1 MYIRSLFAKEY
12 KKIEE
17 HCTLDK
23 KQRIQ
28 ITPEEGKLLNLFI
41 KIHKVKSIVEIG
53 TLYGYSSI
61 CMVKALPKD
70 GHIYTIE
77 NNPQHSRI
85 AKKNFSA
92 FNLSDKIT
100 LIEGDALEKINELS
114 AKAPFD
120 MIFIDADKS
129 SYPKYLDWAESYI
142 KQDGLIVA
150 DNTLLFDTVF
160 LESPPKEVS
169 EKSWHAMR
177 EFNDRLS
184 DEKKYFSILIPT
196 LTITHKYK
204 VREQVAILLLDQRD
218 VSILSK

>member
-1 MYIRSLFAKEY
+1 MRNNFSIKLSYIRNLFAKEY
-12 KKIEE
+12 KTIEE
-17 HCTLDK
+17 YCILEK
-23 KQRIQ
+23 KQHIQ
-28 ITPEEGKLLNLFI
+28 IGPEEGKLLSLFI
-41 KIHKVKSIVEIG
+41 KIQKIKSIVEIG

-61 CMVKALPKD
+61 CMAKALLED

-77 NNPQHSRI
+77 NNPQYSRI

-100 LIEGDALEKINELS
+100 LIEGNALEKLSELS

-120 MIFIDADKS
+120 MIFIDADKGG
-129 SYPKYLDWAESYI
+129 YPKYLDWAESYI

-150 DNTLLFDTVF
+150 DNSLLFNTVF

-177 EFNDRLS
+177 EFNNRLS

-196 LTITHKYK
+196 DEGMTVALKLT
-204 VREQVAILLLDQRD
+204 
-218 VSILSK
+218 

>member
-1 MYIRSLFAKEY
+1 MRNNFSIKLSYIRNLFAKEY
-12 KKIEE
+12 KTIEE
-17 HCTLDK
+17 YCILEK
-23 KQRIQ
+23 KQHIQ
-28 ITPEEGKLLNLFI
+28 IGPEEGKLLSLFI
-41 KIHKVKSIVEIG
+41 KIHKIKSIVEIG

-61 CMVKALPKD
+61 CMAKALLED

-77 NNPQHSRI
+77 NNPQYSRI

-100 LIEGDALEKINELS
+100 LIEGNALEKLNELS

-120 MIFIDADKS
+120 MIFIDADKGG
-129 SYPKYLDWAESYI
+129 YPKYLDWAESYI

-150 DNTLLFDTVF
+150 DNTLLFNTVF

-177 EFNDRLS
+177 EFNNRLS

-196 LTITHKYK
+196 DEGMTVALKLT
-204 VREQVAILLLDQRD
+204 
-218 VSILSK
+218 

>member
-1 MYIRSLFAKEY
+1 MRNNFSIKLSYIRNLFAKEY
-12 KKIEE
+12 KTIEE
-17 HCTLDK
+17 YCILEK
-23 KQRIQ
+23 KQHIQ
-28 ITPEEGKLLNLFI
+28 IGPEEGKLLSLFI
-41 KIHKVKSIVEIG
+41 KIQKIKSIVEIG

-61 CMVKALPKD
+61 CMAKALLED

-77 NNPQHSRI
+77 NNPQYSRI

-100 LIEGDALEKINELS
+100 LIEGNALEKLSELS

-120 MIFIDADKS
+120 MIFIDADKGG
-129 SYPKYLDWAESYI
+129 YPKYLDWAESYI

-150 DNTLLFDTVF
+150 DNTLLFNTVF

-169 EKSWHAMR
+169 EKSWHAMG
-177 EFNDRLS
+177 EFNNRLS

-196 LTITHKYK
+196 DEGMTVALKLT
-204 VREQVAILLLDQRD
+204 
-218 VSILSK
+218 

>member
-1 MYIRSLFAKEY
+1 MRNNFSIKLSYIRNLFAKEY
-12 KKIEE
+12 KKIKEYCILE
-17 HCTLDK
+17 K
-23 KQRIQ
+23 KQHIQ
-28 ITPEEGKLLNLFI
+28 IGPEEGKLLSLFI
-41 KIHKVKSIVEIG
+41 KIHKIKSIVEIG

-61 CMVKALPKD
+61 CMAKALLKD

-85 AKKNFSA
+85 AKKNFST

-100 LIEGDALEKINELS
+100 LIEGDALEKINKLS

-129 SYPKYLDWAESYI
+129 SYPKYLDWAELYI
-142 KQDGLIVA
+142 KRDGLIVA
-150 DNTLLFDTVF
+150 DNTLLFNTVF

-169 EKSWHAMR
+169 EKSWYAMR

-196 LTITHKYK
+196 DEGMTVALKLT
-204 VREQVAILLLDQRD
+204 
-218 VSILSK
+218 

>member
-1 MYIRSLFAKEY
+1 MHNNSSIKLSYIRNLFAKEY

-17 HCTLDK
+17 YCILEK
-23 KQRIQ
+23 KQHIQ
-28 ITPEEGKLLNLFI
+28 IGPEEGKLLSLFI
-41 KIHKVKSIVEIG
+41 KIHKIKSIVEVG

-61 CMVKALPKD
+61 CMAKALLED

-77 NNPQHSRI
+77 NNPQYSRI

-150 DNTLLFDTVF
+150 DNTLLFNTVF

-177 EFNDRLS
+177 EFNNRLS

-196 LTITHKYK
+196 DEGMTVALKLT
-204 VREQVAILLLDQRD
+204 
-218 VSILSK
+218 

>member
-1 MYIRSLFAKEY
+1 MRNNSSIKSSYIRNLFAKEY
-12 KKIEE
+12 KKIGGYCILE
-17 HCTLDK
+17 K
-23 KQRIQ
+23 KQHIQ
-28 ITPEEGKLLNLFI
+28 IGPEEGKLLSLFI
-41 KIHKVKSIVEIG
+41 KIHKIKSIVEVG

-61 CMVKALPKD
+61 CMAKALLED

-85 AKKNFSA
+85 AKKNFRA
-92 FNLSDKIT
+92 FNLSDEIT

-150 DNTLLFDTVF
+150 DNTLLFNTVF

-177 EFNDRLS
+177 EFNNRLS

-196 LTITHKYK
+196 DEGMTVALKLT
-204 VREQVAILLLDQRD
+204 
-218 VSILSK
+218 

>member
-1 MYIRSLFAKEY
+1 MRNNFSIKLSYIRNLFAKEY

-17 HCTLDK
+17 YCILEK
-23 KQRIQ
+23 KQHIQ
-28 ITPEEGKLLNLFI
+28 IGPEEGKLLSLFI
-41 KIHKVKSIVEIG
+41 KIQKIKSIVEIG

-61 CMVKALPKD
+61 CMAKALLKD

-85 AKKNFSA
+85 AKNFSA

-150 DNTLLFDTVF
+150 DNTLLFNTVF

-177 EFNDRLS
+177 EFNNRLS

-196 LTITHKYK
+196 DEGMTVALKLT
-204 VREQVAILLLDQRD
+204 
-218 VSILSK
+218 

>member
-1 MYIRSLFAKEY
+1 MRNNFSIKLSYIRNLFAKEY
-12 KKIEE
+12 KTIEE
-17 HCTLDK
+17 YCILEK
-23 KQRIQ
+23 KQHIQ
-28 ITPEEGKLLNLFI
+28 ISPEEGKLLSLFI
-41 KIHKVKSIVEIG
+41 KIHKIKSIVEIG

-61 CMVKALPKD
+61 CMAKALLED

-77 NNPQHSRI
+77 NNPLYSRI

-100 LIEGDALEKINELS
+100 LIEGNALEKLNELS

-120 MIFIDADKS
+120 MIFIDADKGG
-129 SYPKYLDWAESYI
+129 YPKYLDWAESYI

-150 DNTLLFDTVF
+150 DNTLLFNTVF

-177 EFNDRLS
+177 EFNNRLS

-196 LTITHKYK
+196 DEGMTVALKLT
-204 VREQVAILLLDQRD
+204 
-218 VSILSK
+218 

>member
-1 MYIRSLFAKEY
+1 MRNNSSIKLSYIRNLFAKEY

-17 HCTLDK
+17 YCILEK
-23 KQRIQ
+23 KQHIQ
-28 ITPEEGKLLNLFI
+28 IGPEEGKLLSLFI
-41 KIHKVKSIVEIG
+41 KIHKIKSIVEVG

-61 CMVKALPKD
+61 CMAKALLED

-77 NNPQHSRI
+77 NNFQYSRI

-100 LIEGDALEKINELS
+100 LIEGNALEKLNELS

-150 DNTLLFDTVF
+150 DNTLLFNTVF

-177 EFNDRLS
+177 EFNNRLS

-196 LTITHKYK
+196 DEGMTVALKLT
-204 VREQVAILLLDQRD
+204 
-218 VSILSK
+218 

>member
-1 MYIRSLFAKEY
+1 MRNNFSIKLSYIRNLFAKEY
-12 KKIEE
+12 KTIEE
-17 HCTLDK
+17 YCILEK
-23 KQRIQ
+23 KQHIQ
-28 ITPEEGKLLNLFI
+28 ISPEEGKLLSLFI
-41 KIHKVKSIVEIG
+41 KIHKIKSIVEIG

-61 CMVKALPKD
+61 CMAKALLED

-77 NNPQHSRI
+77 NNPQYSRI

-100 LIEGDALEKINELS
+100 LIEGNALEKLNELS

-120 MIFIDADKS
+120 MIFIDADKGG
-129 SYPKYLDWAESYI
+129 YPKYLDWAESYI

-150 DNTLLFDTVF
+150 DNTLLFNTVF

-177 EFNDRLS
+177 EFNNRLS

-196 LTITHKYK
+196 DAGMTVALKLT
-204 VREQVAILLLDQRD
+204 
-218 VSILSK
+218 

>member
-1 MYIRSLFAKEY
+1 MRNNFSIKLSYIRNLFAKEY

-17 HCTLDK
+17 YCILEK
-23 KQRIQ
+23 KQHIQ
-28 ITPEEGKLLNLFI
+28 IGPEEGKLLSLFI
-41 KIHKVKSIVEIG
+41 KIQKIKSIVEIG

-61 CMVKALPKD
+61 CMAKALLKD

-150 DNTLLFDTVF
+150 DNTLLFNTVF

-169 EKSWHAMR
+169 EKSCY
-177 EFNDRLS
+177 EG
-184 DEKKYFSILIPT
+184 
-196 LTITHKYK
+196 
-204 VREQVAILLLDQRD
+204 V
-218 VSILSK
+218 

>member
-1 MYIRSLFAKEY
+1 MRNNSSIKLSYIRNLFAKEY
-12 KKIEE
+12 KKIGEYCILE
-17 HCTLDK
+17 K
-23 KQRIQ
+23 KQHIQ
-28 ITPEEGKLLNLFI
+28 IGPEEGKLLSLFI
-41 KIHKVKSIVEIG
+41 KIHKIKSIVEVG

-61 CMVKALPKD
+61 CMAKALLED

-77 NNPQHSRI
+77 NNSQYSRI

-100 LIEGDALEKINELS
+100 LIEGNALEKLNELS

-150 DNTLLFDTVF
+150 DNTLLFNTVF
-160 LESPPKEVS
+160 LESPPKEVL

-177 EFNDRLS
+177 EFNNRLS

-196 LTITHKYK
+196 DEGMTVALKLT
-204 VREQVAILLLDQRD
+204 
-218 VSILSK
+218 